1 MMNLM
6 IVEDEPRLRNA
17 LAFNIPWEE
26 HDIEVVGLASSGLE
40 ALELVSRKK
49 PDIMLLDI
57 QMPEMDG
64 LTLLRE
70 LRDRQELDRLK
81 LIILSGHDNFA
92 FAQHA
97 LEYGVSK
104 YLLKPAGEEEV
115 LAAVLEARAQLR
127 ADLEQW
133 QRRALLEQRWKDNLP
148 HLQHLFFIQ
157 WVGGKYAEQEVLAK
171 SKELYIPLK
180 KEAQIAVAVV
190 DLDPIPEEET
200 RFRQGD
206 RELLQ
211 FTVQCLAQEL
221 LPAPACW
228 GCADADNQLLLIFV
242 VDEKRDP
249 KDAMLR
255 VHAEVAKL
263 LSQTKEVL
271 KVTAS
276 AGICAGTGTL
286 AEAPHLYAQA
296 CRALQERVIYGHDL
310 AIPYREQQAA
320 DGHGMAVAVQQSLEK
335 ALEIALETADETKAL
350 ELLEELWEE
359 VFTRSAS
366 SDEFHEAILYVSGF
380 LTRVIHKQ
388 GWTLKKIVGE
398 DIAYFHNVRLL
409 STKMQTW
416 SLLTRT
422 VRHIARFMREQRK
435 TSSNQLV
442 KDILHLLEEE
452 MDQEITL
459 HTVADRL
466 YVNSSY
472 LSRLFKQEV
481 GVAFSAYVL
490 ERKMERAKSLLQ
502 QGQKVYDTARLVG
515 YRDVSYFTKVFRKYW
530 GVNPGE
536 FKG

>member
-1 MMNLM
+1 MNLM

-17 LAFNIPWEE
+17 LAFNIPWDE
-26 HDIEVVGLASSGLE
+26 HNIEVVGLASSGLE

-70 LRDRQELDRLK
+70 LKERRELDRLK
-81 LIILSGHDNFA
+81 LIILSGHDNFT

-97 LEYGVSK
+97 LEFGVSK
-104 YLLKPAGEEEV
+104 YLLKPAGESEV
-115 LAAVLEARAQLR
+115 LEAVLEARTQLR

-133 QRRALLEQRWKDNLP
+133 QRRALLERRWKDNLP

-157 WVGGKYAEQEVLAK
+157 WVGGKFTEQEVLCK

-180 KEAQIAVAVV
+180 GEDRIAIAVV
-190 DLDPIPEEET
+190 DLDPIPKEET

-228 GCADADNQLLLIFV
+228 VCTDSDNLLLLIFILN
-242 VDEKRDP
+242 EKRNP
-249 KDAMLR
+249 KDEMLR
-255 VHAEVAKL
+255 VHAEAAKL

-271 KVTAS
+271 KLTAS
-276 AGICAGTGTL
+276 AGICASTGTIS
-286 AEAPHLYAQA
+286 EAALLYSQA

-310 AIPYREQQAA
+310 AIPYREQQAR
-320 DGHGMAVAVQQSLEK
+320 DNQGIAVQQSLEK
-335 ALEIALETADETKAL
+335 ALEIALETADEAKAL
-350 ELLEELWEE
+350 KLLGDLWEE
-359 VFTRSAS
+359 VFTSSAS
-366 SDEFHEAILYVSGF
+366 PDEFHEAILYVSGF
-380 LTRVIHKQ
+380 LIRVIHKQ
-388 GWTLKKIVGE
+388 GWTVKKVVGE

-416 SLLTRT
+416 SLLERT
-422 VRHIARFMREQRK
+422 VRHIVTFMSEQRK

-452 MDQEITL
+452 MDKEITL

-490 ERKMERAKSLLQ
+490 RRKMERAKSLLQ